1 MFQPELTMDSI
12 FDQIEHHDFNMD
24 ALVDFCDFDQF
35 PTLFT
40 TTEDNSELPSL
51 QFSPPRFPSDDFVT
65 TTEESEF
72 SSIPCP
78 IYDVSQQIVLNDEI
92 ESMYGGL
99 EDIFPTEV
107 GILFPGQD
115 PYFNGGIFPLQPLP
129 SEGEGSFSPSQSM
142 NSESVLTDVESVQS
156 SLTLLGED
164 KEIENQL
171 GLLHLL
177 KAYGEALEKDQRE
190 LGQVITYFETHHE
203 IIQGENLKQESLKN
217 FKAAFRALY
226 QALPDGKFAHFAANS
241 AIPEAI
247 PDDAETIHIVDF
259 NMGEG
264 VQWPPMF
271 EAIAHQ
277 HKTLKLTSMRW
288 KEEDCNG
295 AALWRFKETKRQ
307 LYDQARAFGLKLK
320 VEEMGIDDL
329 VSELKKKRG
338 GRREEARIALECLFM
353 APYISSLAWFQRWKE
368 IRGGCH
374 LEAGLGLVG
383 RRLSKEIFMEAR
395 EMVEEGENKYGIR
408 IEGQIGN
415 EMVLEWKR
423 NTIVRVSTWAN
434 HS

>member
-51 QFSPPRFPSDDFVT
+51 QMRVCMEVWKTFSHRS
-65 TTEESEF
+65 
-72 SSIPCP
+72 
-78 IYDVSQQIVLNDEI
+78 
-92 ESMYGGL
+92 
-99 EDIFPTEV
+99 

-142 NSESVLTDVESVQS
+142 NSESVLTDVVSVQS
-156 SLTLLGED
+156 SLSLLGED
-164 KEIENQL
+164 MEIDNQL
-171 GLLHLL
+171 GLFHLL

-190 LGQVITYFETHHE
+190 LGQVILRRISEKGSSVGKTLERLAFYLPQDSE
-203 IIQGENLKQESLKN
+203 INQVENLKEESLKN
-217 FKAAFRALY
+217 FGAAFQALY

-241 AIPEAI
+241 AILEVI

-259 NMGEG
+259 DMG
-264 VQWPPMF
+264 
-271 EAIAHQ
+271 
-277 HKTLKLTSMRW
+277 
-288 KEEDCNG
+288 
-295 AALWRFKETKRQ
+295 
-307 LYDQARAFGLKLK
+307 
-320 VEEMGIDDL
+320 
-329 VSELKKKRG
+329 
-338 GRREEARIALECLFM
+338 EEARIALDCLFV
-353 APYISSLAWFQRWKE
+353 APCISSLAFFQRWKE

-374 LEAGLGLVG
+374 LEAGLRLVG

-395 EMVEEGENKYGIR
+395 EMVDEEKNKYGIK

-423 NTIVRVSTWAN
+423 NTIVRISTWTN